1 MLDTATTLKFAKMIA
16 ATPDLVSL
24 TFEGNTIQDEAAVA
38 SLFQNLKT
46 FDKIENLNI
55 RQNMLTIRVV
65 EALCEG
71 ITHKKELRVSLYFHL
86 TKCCRLW
93 TWGRTRLTT

>member
-1 MLDTATTLKFAKMIA
+1 MSAEAQEIEICDTVLDTQTTLKFAKQIA

-55 RQNMLTIRVV
+55 R
-65 EALCEG
+65 
-71 ITHKKELRVSLYFHL
+71 
-86 TKCCRLW
+86 
-93 TWGRTRLTT
+93 